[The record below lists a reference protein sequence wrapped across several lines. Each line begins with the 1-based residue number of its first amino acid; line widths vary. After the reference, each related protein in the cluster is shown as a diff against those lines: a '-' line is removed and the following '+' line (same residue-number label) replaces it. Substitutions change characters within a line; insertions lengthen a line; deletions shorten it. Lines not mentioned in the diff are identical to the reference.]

1 MFDLFDVFIDAP
13 ALALLPATLF
23 ALGYAASRSRAAL
36 VMAALWAI
44 YAVLEFGNKARITC
58 SGECNIRVD
67 LLVIAPGLL
76 IGSAIAVIAV
86 ARRLARRPRP

>member
-1 MFDLFDVFIDAP
+1 MFDLFSAFVDTP
-13 ALALLPATLF
+13 ALALVPVVLF
-23 ALGYAASRSRAAL
+23 ALGYAATRSRAAL

-44 YAVLEFGNKARITC
+44 YALLEFGNKARITC

-76 IGSAIAVIAV
+76 LGSAIAVIAI
-86 ARRLARRPRP
+86 ARRLARGS